1 MLGGAAI
8 IGGQLRF
15 ARALGE
21 ALRVDQKDV
30 HLGALS
36 GSPAFQLVALL
47 AQVLQFLRRE
57 VGRVAQPQ
65 VHIALFGLR
74 NGAQAAHQEQA
85 MQRRGALAATRFV
98 DEGAGQSLDF
108 GEAGIIRLKAAE
120 AGRCNGRDIARQQWM
135 IDVQQQWQ
143 QLEDQLLACG
153 QRLHGPLQA
162 ALIDLQKARAQLRQH
177 LAVDAVIDIGAYF
190 LRARHARTLLQIR
203 QAYQRQARQC
213 SAFDAIS
220 PAAPFP

>member
-1 MLGGAAI
+1 
-8 IGGQLRF
+8 
-15 ARALGE
+15 
-21 ALRVDQKDV
+21 
-30 HLGALS
+30 
-36 GSPAFQLVALL
+36 
-47 AQVLQFLRRE
+47 
-57 VGRVAQPQ
+57 
-65 VHIALFGLR
+65 
-74 NGAQAAHQEQA
+74 
-85 MQRRGALAATRFV
+85 
-98 DEGAGQSLDF
+98 
-108 GEAGIIRLKAAE
+108 
-120 AGRCNGRDIARQQWM
+120 M

-220 PAAPFP
+220 PASPFP